1 MPYQIAAFALIAKI
15 YRIKHS
21 RSIQRCKIT
30 PAMFPSIAE
39 SKFFLHII
47 GVSERHEDY
56 GEVENNKW
64 LPLAQPVLG
73 NVAISART

>member
-1 MPYQIAAFALIAKI
+1 MPYQIEAFALIAKI

-21 RSIQRCKIT
+21 RSIQRCKIA

-47 GVSERHEDY
+47 GDLERHEDY
-56 GEVENNKW
+56 GDVDR
-64 LPLAQPVLG
+64 V
-73 NVAISART
+73 